1 MVYAKFGGQT
11 ECIMGNWKIEN
22 KTNKRTNI
30 ITRIIQQKSSL
41 DNQSQT
47 IVKQLH
53 LMKYN

>member
-1 MVYAKFGGQT
+1 M
-11 ECIMGNWKIEN
+11 
-22 KTNKRTNI
+22 
-30 ITRIIQQKSSL
+30 TRIIDIQQKSSL